1 MCKGYDRLFIGKEKK
16 MAHTCMKKCLISLI
30 IREMVIKIGF
40 FLPVRLTSK
49 SIKRR
54 FDNMLCW

>member
-40 FLPVRLTSK
+40 FFTCEINK
-49 SIKRR
+49 
-54 FDNMLCW
+54 